1 MKKYPLALYVLSALL
16 PTGAWAS
23 SAPQTANY
31 GDFYVG
37 AGVGIVV
44 PQSTNISA
52 SGVING
58 SGTVSYKDSA
68 AILGMAG
75 YHFNDY
81 LAGEGELGYTSFDY
95 GNVTGS
101 LGGLSGSLA
110 VNGHVDALV
119 GLANAIVTPLGRKEA
134 WVPYVGG
141 GLGFANTNSSI
152 SAVGNTTFS
161 SAVTNDETNLALDA
175 IVGVDFPVA
184 SGFSLGAR
192 YQYLWVDSSS
202 TSSGSGETASE
213 GNFGVSIITAQATYQ
228 F

>member
-1 MKKYPLALYVLSALL
+1 MRKHLLTLSVLSALL

-23 SAPQTANY
+23 TAPQAANY

-37 AGVGIVV
+37 LGAGLVV

-52 SGVING
+52 SGVVNG
-58 SGTVSYKDSA
+58 SGTVNYKESA

-81 LAGEGELGYTSFDY
+81 LAGEGELGYTSLDY
-95 GNVTGS
+95 GNATGS
-101 LGGLSGSLA
+101 IGGLSGSLA
-110 VNGHVDALV
+110 INGHVDAIV
-119 GLANAIVTPLGRKEA
+119 GLANAIVTPLGRKDF

-152 SAVGNTTFS
+152 SSVGATTFS

-202 TSSGSGETASE
+202 TSNGGGETANE
-213 GNFGVSIITAQATYQ
+213 GNFGASIITAQAKYQ